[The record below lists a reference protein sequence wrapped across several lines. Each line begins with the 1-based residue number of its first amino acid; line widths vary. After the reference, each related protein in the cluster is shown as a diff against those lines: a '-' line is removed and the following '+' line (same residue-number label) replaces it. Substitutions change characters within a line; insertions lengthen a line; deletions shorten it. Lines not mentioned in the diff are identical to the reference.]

1 MHTDHYHRAPPGR
14 RRRGALALLLAC
26 AAGWPL
32 AVSAAAAAAAVH
44 RTQAGEL
51 VVLVD
56 TGTEMPMAQ
65 FHGGQLSGGIHM
77 ELGRALAQKMGK
89 TPRFLALPRK
99 RIALALND
107 GQADLL
113 CMYVPAWLP
122 GQFLWSEPFF
132 PMSEVL
138 VTQVSAARPH
148 ALAELAGQPI
158 ATVLGYTYPI
168 LEQALG
174 GAFVR
179 DDGPSNE
186 SNFRKMAVGRMH
198 HVLTQQSS
206 LDYHQKVGSR
216 LQVHPPL
223 LVKHYL
229 GQCAVSPRGQASLAE
244 VNAAI
249 AQLLRDGAVQHIM
262 ANYR

>member
-1 MHTDHYHRAPPGR
+1 MHTDRYRRAPPGR
-14 RRRGALALLLAC
+14 RSLALALMLVC
-26 AAGWPL
+26 AAAHP
-32 AVSAAAAAAAVH
+32 ASAA
-44 RTQAGEL
+44 EL

-56 TGTEMPMAQ
+56 TGTEMPMAE
-65 FHGGQLSGGIHM
+65 FRDGQLAGGMHLD
-77 ELGRALAQKMGK
+77 LGRALAQKMGR

-99 RIALALND
+99 RIALALEA
-107 GQADLL
+107 GRADLL

-122 GQFLWSEPFF
+122 GNFHWSEPFF
-132 PMSEVL
+132 PLREVL
-138 VTQVSAARPH
+138 LTDAGAARPRG
-148 ALAELAGQPI
+148 LAELAGQPI
-158 ATVLGYTYPI
+158 ATVLGYTYPT

-198 HVLTQQSS
+198 HVITQQSS
-206 LDYHQKVGSR
+206 LDYHQKVGAK

-229 GQCAVSPRGQASLAE
+229 GQCAVSPRGHAGLAE
-244 VNAAI
+244 VDAAI
-249 AQLLRDGAVQHIM
+249 AQLVKDGTVQHIM
-262 ANYR
+262 ADYR